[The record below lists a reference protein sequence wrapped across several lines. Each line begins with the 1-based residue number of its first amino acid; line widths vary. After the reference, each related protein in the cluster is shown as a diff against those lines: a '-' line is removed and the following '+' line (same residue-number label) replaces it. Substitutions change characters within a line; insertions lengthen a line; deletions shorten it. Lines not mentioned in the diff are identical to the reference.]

1 MSSTKQRR
9 IGLSY
14 GKKVAFTLF
23 AYHNDYCDEVKW
35 GESPFGK
42 EERNKLYYN
51 IISWL
56 Y

>member
-1 MSSTKQRR
+1 MA
-9 IGLSY
+9 
-14 GKKVAFTLF
+14 KKWLLHCSLIT
-23 AYHNDYCDEVKW
+23 NDYCDEVKW

>member
-1 MSSTKQRR
+1 MVKKWLLHCSLITKD
-9 IGLSY
+9 
-14 GKKVAFTLF
+14 
-23 AYHNDYCDEVKW
+23 DYCDEVKW
-35 GESPFGK
+35 DESPFGK